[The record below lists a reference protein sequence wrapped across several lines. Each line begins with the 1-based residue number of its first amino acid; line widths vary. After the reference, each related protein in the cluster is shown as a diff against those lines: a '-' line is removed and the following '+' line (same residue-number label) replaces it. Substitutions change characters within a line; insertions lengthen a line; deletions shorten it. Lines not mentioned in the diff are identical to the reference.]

1 MVTVKN
7 GVPPEMS
14 VRIHRSTVGCCLH
27 VQVCCPVL
35 MMMSQHVLQVEEL
48 RQRLDEKNR
57 HIEKKTA
64 AATQATQDR
73 NRLNNE
79 LNELRDHMDIKDRK
93 INVLQRK
100 VGLKFVEIPQV
111 FAYVCLLLHQMCSVY
126 NNYYST

>member
-1 MVTVKN
+1 
-7 GVPPEMS
+7 
-14 VRIHRSTVGCCLH
+14 
-27 VQVCCPVL
+27 
-35 MMMSQHVLQVEEL
+35 MSQCVLQVEEL

-126 NNYYST
+126 NNYYSI

>member
-1 MVTVKN
+1 MTVKN
-7 GVPPEMS
+7 SVPPEMS
-14 VRIHRSTVGCCLH
+14 VCIHHTTVDYCLH

-35 MMMSQHVLQVEEL
+35 TMSQCVLQVEEL

-126 NNYYST
+126 NNYYSI

>member
-1 MVTVKN
+1 MVPLKN

-14 VRIHRSTVGCCLH
+14 AHTTVGCCLH

-35 MMMSQHVLQVEEL
+35 TMSHRVLQVEEL

-100 VGLKFVEIPQV
+100 VGRNFVEIPQV
-111 FAYVCLLLHQMCSVY
+111 FAYVSLLLHQMCSVY
-126 NNYYST
+126 DNYYSI

>member
-1 MVTVKN
+1 
-7 GVPPEMS
+7 
-14 VRIHRSTVGCCLH
+14 
-27 VQVCCPVL
+27 
-35 MMMSQHVLQVEEL
+35 MMSQRVLQVEEL

-64 AATQATQDR
+64 AATQATQER

-111 FAYVCLLLHQMCSVY
+111 FAYVLPSFGSNVQCLKQLLFDLRAPSLLLSFMQSSLFT
-126 NNYYST
+126 YYYPN